1 MKIFYALI
9 ILTALYISFIFVRI
23 RFTLHTADLPN
34 IVQADELMGQG
45 PHLKYIAAGD
55 STAVG
60 EGASS
65 VQQSYTYRIAR
76 HLSESH
82 IVEYRNVGMLG
93 AKTEDVIEKQL
104 PSIIEF
110 QPDVVTISVG
120 ANDVTHLRKNSHT
133 LKNINTILKTLTKET
148 NAQIYLTVIPV
159 VDQAMLLPYPVRRL
173 WGYKAKNLN
182 PQILALENDRVHVI
196 DIYNFGWENY
206 PDIQTTFAQDQ
217 FHPNDTGYDNWTK
230 AFLSKI
236 Q

>member
-1 MKIFYALI
+1 MKIFYILI
-9 ILTALYISFIFVRI
+9 ILSVIYVSFIFVRI
-23 RFTLHTADLPN
+23 RYTLHTANLPN
-34 IVQADELMGQG
+34 IVQSDAVIGQG
-45 PHLKYIAAGD
+45 PPLKYIAAGD

-65 VQQSYTYRIAR
+65 VQQTYTYRIAQ

-82 IVEYRNVGMLG
+82 TVEYRNVGVLG
-93 AKTEDVIEKQL
+93 AKTDDVITEQL

-110 QPDVVTISVG
+110 QPDIVTISIG

-133 LKNINTILKTLTKET
+133 LKNINTILRTLTEKT
-148 NAQIYLTVIPV
+148 NAQIYLTDIPV
-159 VDQAMLLPYPVRRL
+159 VDRATLLPYPVRAL

-182 PQILALENDRVHVI
+182 PEILTLENERVHVI

-206 PDIQTTFAQDQ
+206 PDIQTTFAKDQ

-230 AFLSKI
+230 AFLSKMP
-236 Q
+236 